1 MECTIFRVNGFA
13 RGISPGK
20 SLIYLPIAFNI
31 SSLAQESSISVNLLL
46 SNISKFNLSPNSLL
60 SITTISALVISL
72 SGLNVPSGYPFISFE
87 MESIKVNFNV
97 NVKPELLKLAEKSS
111 LQIKVNLQS
120 IDRII
125 TNLLGNAI
133 KFTPENGCIS
143 LQFDLS
149 ADMKY
154 LIIQVSDSGIGIS
167 EKELPHIFDRLYR
180 NFRAFNN
187 KSKSNGLGL
196 AIVQELVEYHDGEI
210 WVESEI
216 NKGSDFLKVRIK
228 YTVMKNYL
236 MNYGELK
243 V

>member
-1 MECTIFRVNGFA
+1 VECTIFRVNGFA

>member
-120 IDRII
+120 IDHII

>member
-1 MECTIFRVNGFA
+1 
-13 RGISPGK
+13 
-20 SLIYLPIAFNI
+20 
-31 SSLAQESSISVNLLL
+31 
-46 SNISKFNLSPNSLL
+46 
-60 SITTISALVISL
+60 
-72 SGLNVPSGYPFISFE
+72 

-228 YTVMKNYL
+228 YTAMKNYL

>member
-228 YTVMKNYL
+228 YTAMKNYL